1 MVRRFGGHRLVPAAL
16 TMPKPPKRP
25 IEPLLWLLFSA
36 GGMASAMLMPALV
49 FLFGLAFPLG
59 WLTPTSHES
68 LQAIVLHPISR
79 LVLFG
84 VCMLSL
90 FHWAHRF
97 KYTLYDG
104 LQVQHLNELIN
115 TFCYGGA
122 VVGTVVA
129 GYVLFTL

>member
-1 MVRRFGGHRLVPAAL
+1 
-16 TMPKPPKRP
+16 MPKPTRRP
-25 IEPLLWLLFSA
+25 IEPLLWMLFSA

-59 WLTPTSHES
+59 WLTPGGYEQ
-68 LQAIVLHPISR
+68 LRALLLHPIAR
-79 LVLFG
+79 VVLFG

-104 LQVQHLNELIN
+104 LQVKHLNELIN

-122 VVGTVVA
+122 IAGTVIA
-129 GYVLFTL
+129 AYVLLRA

>member
-1 MVRRFGGHRLVPAAL
+1 MPNRR
-16 TMPKPPKRP
+16 KRP
-25 IEPLLWLLFSA
+25 IEPLLWMLFSA

-59 WLTPTSHES
+59 WIDAPNYQHLR
-68 LQAIVLHPISR
+68 AIVVHPLTRFI
-79 LVLFG
+79 LFG

-104 LQVQHLNELIN
+104 LQVKHLNELLN

-122 VVGTVVA
+122 IA
-129 GYVLFTL
+129 GSVMAAYLLWRA

>member
-1 MVRRFGGHRLVPAAL
+1 MANPRR
-16 TMPKPPKRP
+16 RP

-49 FLFGLAFPLG
+49 FLFGVAFPLG
-59 WLTPTSHES
+59 LLAGPDYEH
-68 LQAIVLHPISR
+68 LRAIVVHPLTR
-79 LVLFG
+79 LILFG

-104 LQVQHLNELIN
+104 LQVKHLNELLN

-122 VVGTVVA
+122 IVGTVAAAYLLWRV
-129 GYVLFTL
+129 

>member
-1 MVRRFGGHRLVPAAL
+1 MAKTRRA
-16 TMPKPPKRP
+16 

-59 WLTPTSHES
+59 WLGAPDYDHLRT
-68 LQAIVLHPISR
+68 LMLHPVTR

-84 VCMLSL
+84 VCVLSL

-104 LQVQHLNELIN
+104 LQVKHLNELLN
-115 TFCYGGA
+115 TLCYGGA
-122 VVGTVVA
+122 IVGSIVA
-129 GYVLFTL
+129 AYLLWR